1 MADKKPKKRYSL
13 YRQGVT
19 DTIDEMSRLLLTEVF
34 NNDPRANREE
44 IIEKVRYL
52 QTKLKNLIT

>member
-19 DTIDEMSRLLLTEVF
+19 DTIDEMTRLLLSDVF
-34 NNDPRANREE
+34 ANDPRANREE
-44 IIEKVRYL
+44 IVEKVRYL
-52 QTKLKNLIT
+52 QSKLKSLIT

>member
-19 DTIDEMSRLLLTEVF
+19 DTIDEMSRLLLTEIF

-44 IIEKVRYL
+44 IVEKVRYL

>member
-34 NNDPRANREE
+34 ANDPRANREE
-44 IIEKVRYL
+44 VIEKVRYL
-52 QTKLKNLIT
+52 QNKLKDLIT

>member
-34 NNDPRANREE
+34 NNDPRVNREE